1 MMKLFRILLIVL
13 FGGLLAI
20 FLDCMVACAQD
31 PNPQT
36 SFATT
41 LLYANPSLYLNF
53 NDPTT
58 AFKDQVS
65 GLSFTGPD
73 LVSPFAYE
81 RTITI
86 DHTKV
91 GGSDAANFPVLI
103 AGTYPYLATVA
114 NGGLVQNANGY
125 DVMFFAD
132 SNLTTKLSWEVESY
146 NATTGAVVYWVK
158 VPTVSAETDTVIY
171 LAYDNPSATTDWSN
185 RTATWD
191 SSFNAVYHLSAAN
204 PTLDSTANAQ
214 TLTPLNSPGSG
225 TGKIDG
231 DATFTA
237 SSHQYFLHSSP
248 TVPTGT
254 SPRTLEGWFKMG
266 SSAVQ
271 EMMGWGDNGGTGHRF
286 TLYWN
291 NDGEIYN
298 ETEGGNATFSFTY
311 DSNWHYYVA
320 TLPSGT
326 TDCSILMYL
335 DGSPQTTSCAGDAI
349 NTVATELRLGGI
361 PATGAAYFTGSLD
374 EVRVSNIARSAAW
387 IAADYNNQS
396 SPSTFYSV
404 GSATAAPSTLCCGTV
419 TPRQPGFDSTL
430 ANNTSAE
437 FTWTGWNA
445 APNNTLGSAMEWST
459 PWSMMVQVDNLQWNR
474 TGRLVLASKG
484 DLATGSSWELY
495 LQMAA
500 NNIGDPNVQLSQLCF
515 ERKSSSTS
523 FNLGGGPLDMGICTD
538 TGDQDVM
545 PNGFNYNI
553 VVTDS
558 GTGAS
563 GQYGTAT
570 PLDIYING
578 LDKATGIAQNA
589 FTSSFQNG
597 FGDVAITVSGG
608 TGYANSTAFTSSG
621 GGANCSVTGFMTASG
636 GVPNGIS
643 LSGNSLNYGCTSVPT
658 INLTSPTGTG
668 VTIAATLGGSSMKST
683 ASPLMVPGYVSGG
696 VYHGV
701 AGAGSTQTPTYIDE
715 FAIFPFVLNPTQIN
729 DLFYWTKF
737 YQIVANTRSANR
749 PVVLLADDG
758 CADIGNATMTQFVI
772 VLHTLGIIKLEGII
786 SAGDSPHDAYDS
798 SASFWRQMLDQA
810 GLSNVPVGN
819 LYAGTD
825 SNKNW
830 CQTASL
836 NTYNA
841 STPQASTGF
850 PTSASVVRTVMANN
864 PTTPVIIYNG
874 PAPANNWLYDF
885 MQSPADSISSLTGQQ
900 LWDRDVANGGAM
912 WWQGVPS
919 CTSSS
924 YPSPTP
930 CSGSWTTLD
939 ATASQYVF
947 AHLDG
952 MPTYQV
958 GGTPQGYGQGF
969 AYTRTAKDPMALA
982 CAAAGGS
989 CSRAGWGQYA
999 LASLFTSYFT
1009 NGVTVGYS
1017 GGTGY
1022 ASVTPFTSTGGG
1034 ANCVVNGIMTAS
1046 GGVPNG
1052 IETSWGAAQPLK
1064 SPDNVVV
1071 GMGSGCTSAPTLVL
1085 TNPAGTGVTLTA
1097 YPTTVCGTGSVSGS
1111 TYSFT
1116 SASCGNQYF
1125 VPFTQWAN
1133 VGMPL
1138 IYNWFLNS
1146 LSDPPTNGRPMGAQ

>member
-1 MMKLFRILLIVL
+1 M
-13 FGGLLAI
+13 
-20 FLDCMVACAQD
+20 
-31 PNPQT
+31 
-36 SFATT
+36 
-41 LLYANPSLYLNF
+41 
-53 NDPTT
+53 
-58 AFKDQVS
+58 
-65 GLSFTGPD
+65 
-73 LVSPFAYE
+73 
-81 RTITI
+81 
-86 DHTKV
+86 
-91 GGSDAANFPVLI
+91 LI
-103 AGTYPYLATVA
+103 ANAPSGGNLTIVSSFVLTVA
-114 NGGLVQNANGY
+114 STTSTQYFVAGV
-125 DVMFFAD
+125 DFSPVT
-132 SNLTTKLSWEVESY
+132 LTAGQLIGWWVSS
-146 NATTGAVVYWVK
+146 GAV
-158 VPTVSAETDTVIY
+158 PEFQ
-171 LAYDNPSATTDWSN
+171 
-185 RTATWD
+185 
-191 SSFNAVYHLSAAN
+191 SFS
-204 PTLDSTANAQ
+204 
-214 TLTPLNSPGSG
+214 GSG
-225 TGKIDG
+225 
-231 DATFTA
+231 
-237 SSHQYFLHSSP
+237 SSGSYYNSSESSL
-248 TVPTGT
+248 PTGT
-254 SPRTLEGWFKMG
+254 ISV
-266 SSAVQ
+266 SS
-271 EMMGWGDNGGTGHRF
+271 
-286 TLYWN
+286 Y
-291 NDGEIYN
+291 
-298 ETEGGNATFSFTY
+298 
-311 DSNWHYYVA
+311 
-320 TLPSGT
+320 
-326 TDCSILMYL
+326 
-335 DGSPQTTSCAGDAI
+335 AGDLALGI
-349 NTVATELRLGGI
+349 YTTAT
-361 PATGAAYFTGSLD
+361 D
-374 EVRVSNIARSAAW
+374 VS
-387 IAADYNNQS
+387 
-396 SPSTFYSV
+396 
-404 GSATAAPSTLCCGTV
+404 GTV

-437 FTWTGWNA
+437 FPWNGWNA

-459 PWSMMVQVDNLQWNR
+459 PWSLMVQVDNLQWNR

-515 ERKSSSTS
+515 ERKSSSAS
-523 FNLGGGPLDMGICTD
+523 FTLGGGALDMGVCT
-538 TGDQDVM
+538 GAGNQDVM

-578 LDKATGIAQNA
+578 LDKTTGIAQVA
-589 FTSSFQNG
+589 FTSSSQNG

-621 GGANCSVTGFMTASG
+621 GGANCSVTGFMIASG
-636 GVPNGIS
+636 GVPSWIS

-658 INLTSPTGTG
+658 INLISPTGTG
-668 VTIAATLGGSSMKST
+668 VTIAVTLGGSSMNST
-683 ASPLMVPGYVSGG
+683 AFPLMVPGYVSGG
-696 VYHGV
+696 AYYGI

-715 FAIFPFVLNPTQIN
+715 FAIFPFVLNLTQIN

-737 YQIVANTRSANR
+737 YQNVANTRSANR

-772 VLHTLGIIKLEGII
+772 VLHTLGIIKLEGIV
-786 SAGDSPHDAYDS
+786 SAGDSSHDAYDS

-912 WWQGVPS
+912 WWQAGPS

-958 GGTPQGYGQGF
+958 GGTPQGYGQGM
-969 AYTRTAKDPMALA
+969 AYTRTAKDPMYLA

-1022 ASVTPFTSTGGG
+1022 ANVTPFTSTGGG

-1052 IETSWGAAQPLK
+1052 IETSWGAAQPLE

-1085 TNPAGTGVTLTA
+1085 TNPTGTGVTLTA

-1116 SASCGNQYF
+1116 SATCANQYF

-1146 LSDPPTNGRPMGAQ
+1146 LSDPPTNGRPMGGQ